1 MILAALVFALGI
13 LTTSVIKTVALTAAK
28 PSAKATPTPVVQKP
42 APVDYFLA
50 YPGVLPDHMLYPL
63 KMIRDRVWLWL
74 TVDPLKKGQT
84 LLLLADKRLGAGKAL
99 IEGGKV
105 DLGISTLTKGEK
117 YLEQAMAQA
126 TLAKSN
132 GRDADALLKTLGQA
146 TLKHKEVLL
155 EVREKVGES
164 KKLVIDSLLR

>member
-1 MILAALVFALGI
+1 
-13 LTTSVIKTVALTAAK
+13 
-28 PSAKATPTPVVQKP
+28 
-42 APVDYFLA
+42 
-50 YPGVLPDHMLYPL
+50 MLYPL

-155 EVREKVGES
+155 EVREKVGEPQ
-164 KKLVIDSLLR
+164 KLVIDSLLR